1 MAAYK
6 LMEFISWLVCHQ
18 PDCLNHALAWV
29 LGHLGWRVVPA
40 WRRYMAKENI
50 KDCLGVDETEAEKI
64 ARESVYRFGRMLIEV
79 LKYPLITRDN
89 FRQLVHFEGLENLE
103 KAYAEDKGVIMCTAH
118 YGNW

>member
-6 LMEFISWLVCHQ
+6 LMQFVSWLVCHQ

-50 KDCLGVDETEAEKI
+50 KDCLGVDEARAEEI

-79 LKYPLITRDN
+79 LKYPLITISGSWSASRDWKTWK
-89 FRQLVHFEGLENLE
+89 RPMP
-103 KAYAEDKGVIMCTAH
+103 KTRA
-118 YGNW
+118 

>member
-40 WRRYMAKENI
+40 
-50 KDCLGVDETEAEKI
+50 
-64 ARESVYRFGRMLIEV
+64 
-79 LKYPLITRDN
+79 
-89 FRQLVHFEGLENLE
+89 
-103 KAYAEDKGVIMCTAH
+103 
-118 YGNW
+118 